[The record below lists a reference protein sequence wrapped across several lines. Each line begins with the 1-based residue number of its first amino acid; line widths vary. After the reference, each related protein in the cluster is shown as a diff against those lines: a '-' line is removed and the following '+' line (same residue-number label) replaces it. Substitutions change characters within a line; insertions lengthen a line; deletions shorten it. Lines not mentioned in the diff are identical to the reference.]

1 MARGNGNRI
10 AAEFIIIFVLFA
22 AVVLHATR
30 ASAQDV
36 HVDVECFPV
45 ATLKISFQVVFP
57 NAKQVTMD
65 GDAARAYL
73 REYNSFGR
81 PTEFEGDT
89 LFMNILPNGTTMM
102 IPLDEN
108 GMGCNRMIVGPKLHK
123 VIMTK
128 VARGAV

>member
-1 MARGNGNRI
+1 MTKLSYLLGGTAIFACLAII
-10 AAEFIIIFVLFA
+10 AASLPA
-22 AVVLHATR
+22 R
-30 ASAQDV
+30 SAEQS
-36 HVDVECFPV
+36 ECFPV

-57 NAKQVTMD
+57 NAKQVTLD

-73 REYNSFGR
+73 SEDNNFGR

-89 LFMNILPNGTTMM
+89 LFMNILPNGTTML
-102 IPLDEN
+102 IPLKD

-128 VARGAV
+128 IKRGAV

>member
-1 MARGNGNRI
+1 MKYLAYFLGG
-10 AAEFIIIFVLFA
+10 AAFGACLMLAIVPPA
-22 AVVLHATR
+22 H
-30 ASAQDV
+30 SAEQS
-36 HVDVECFPV
+36 ECFPV

-65 GDAARAYL
+65 GDEARAYL

-89 LFMNILPNGTTMM
+89 LFMNILPNGTTML
-102 IPLDEN
+102 IPLKD
-108 GMGCNRMIVGPKLHK
+108 GIGCQRMIVGPKLHK

-128 VARGAV
+128 VARGGV